1 MAAEV
6 VVDRGAFPEART
18 PWEEAGWRREVF
30 AWAGRELAARG
41 LRVTGPLRVR
51 LRPWS
56 VLVRMPVAGQGAVWF
71 KANPPASAFEAPLA
85 AALAR
90 WVPEHVLAPLAV
102 DAERGWSLL
111 PDGGALF
118 RDVLGGSGSGSG
130 GGSGSRSGGGSG
142 GGAGP
147 REWEGALRQYAGM
160 QYALAPRAGELEEL
174 GVPRARTAELPGV
187 FERLVDGNGVLG
199 VEEHT
204 RLWALRPQVAEWCA
218 ELAGAGIADSL
229 DHSDLHE
236 GQFFHDEGQ
245 FFHELDGGQLLHAEA
260 GRAEAGRGE
269 AGRSGVGR
277 FTFFDWGDAAVS
289 HPFCSFL
296 VPARRVRELYG
307 SEALPRLRDAYL
319 EPWTGHGRT
328 PAELRRALS
337 LAGRLGVLGRAI
349 SWERLFPGASEPAHA
364 AGQAAGAEWLRE
376 LLNAE
381 PPV

>member
-1 MAAEV
+1 MAAEAAM
-6 VVDRGAFPEART
+6 VVDRGVYPEART
-18 PWEEAGWRREVF
+18 PWEEEGWRREVF
-30 AWAGRELAARG
+30 AWAGRELAALG

-118 RDVLGGSGSGSG
+118 RDVLGG
-130 GGSGSRSGGGSG
+130 

-147 REWEGALRQYAGM
+147 REWEGALRQYARM
-160 QYALAPRAGELEEL
+160 QYALAPRAGELAEL

-187 FERLVDGNGVLG
+187 FERLVGGNSALG
-199 VEEHT
+199 AEERA
-204 RLWALRPQVAEWCA
+204 RLRALRPQVAQWCA

-236 GQFFHDEGQ
+236 GQFFHQ
-245 FFHELDGGQLLHAEA
+245 LDAGQLFPPQADRAETGQSEA
-260 GRAEAGRGE
+260 GRAVAHRPEAGRGE

-307 SEALPRLRDAYL
+307 AEALPRLRDAYL

-337 LAGRLGVLGRAI
+337 LAGRLGVLGRAV
-349 SWERLFPGASEPAHA
+349 SWGRLFPGASEPAHA
-364 AGQAAGAEWLRE
+364 AGQAAGAGWLRE